1 LPEDRPET
9 QGSWQR
15 EWIYRGRIVNLA
27 VDELTGPS
35 AQNIRREIVFHP
47 GAAAILAFDHEGR
60 VLLEKQYRHAAGQ
73 ELWEIPAGLINPGE
87 TPAEAARRELAE
99 ETGWQATFVQP
110 CLVFYTSPGFTN
122 ERLYLFHTTVGA
134 RGPTH
139 FDEDENIRS
148 EFVPGVRLR
157 AMLAAGEIID
167 AKTLIAIM
175 WAQTHGF
182 LP

>member
-1 LPEDRPET
+1 MPEDGSEM
-9 QGSWQR
+9 QGSWHR

-27 VDELTGPS
+27 VDELTGPT
-35 AQNIRREIVFHP
+35 AQKFRREVVFHP
-47 GAAAILAFDHEGR
+47 GAAAILAFDRDGR
-60 VLLEKQYRHAAGQ
+60 VLLEKQYRHAAGV

-99 ETGWQATFVQP
+99 ETGWQATSMEP

-122 ERLYLFHTTVGA
+122 ERLYLFHTTVGD

-139 FDEDENIRS
+139 FDADESIVS
-148 EFVPGVRLR
+148 EFVSGARIR
-157 AMLAAGEIID
+157 GMLAAGEIVD

-175 WAQTHGF
+175 WAETHGL